1 MSKKSEDLIRKG
13 LWILTIL
20 VCIKSIF
27 TDFGADSAYQV
38 AMSYRH
44 LQGDAMLREMW
55 EPHQTSIFLND
66 FLMGLYHLIV
76 PSYTG
81 VVMYL
86 QLCGTLLYGLL
97 GWLTYRTVKDVTS
110 SFVGQA
116 IWMFLLVFRAKQ
128 TPFPE
133 FANLEIGFSILS
145 FCLLLRFFKAQEK
158 WQYPVLLGIT
168 TFLQALSYPSC
179 VLCAIPVVFLF
190 FLKTQ
195 KKWRNSLLFLGTA
208 GVCGI
213 CYLAYFLVRLG
224 SETFLLAIRNIF
236 LSDTHSSFKFSGYW
250 TGFGIMTGA
259 ALGSVLVAAV
269 ILWIIGMMRKSDTKQ
284 AGSRSTAS
292 GNNAGEGS
300 GMEGK
305 AVGEGSGVSGKGAGE
320 AKLTLGT
327 LSVGVFLVLELVM
340 LALQRKTGIDWNC
353 SIYVLPVILILLAGF
368 GYRKATEEE
377 RRIWLT
383 GVLLSA
389 GSFFATLL
397 LTDLGMITI
406 TAYLVLG
413 GGVSLLLLQHVMK
426 NDKYVITML
435 LLLVFLHRG
444 LVVWGI
450 ANTNDRVHVIW
461 EVQNIIRSGPAV
473 GVVCDHVSKA
483 QALWTIEDF
492 EAYIQPE
499 DKVLF
504 IGEELIDPM
513 VFLYAKAEI
522 SNYSTIDTPQ
532 YNECLEEYLRLNPEK
547 EPTLVAISS
556 WFGTPNVAEDTWI
569 MQWVNARYE
578 LAEDARYWR
587 FYRRKDDF

>member
-44 LQGDAMLREMW
+44 LQGDAMLRQMW

-66 FLMGLYHLIV
+66 LLMGLYHLIV

-97 GWLTYRTVKDVTS
+97 GWLTYRTVKDVTG

-158 WQYPVLLGIT
+158 WQYPVLIGIT

-179 VLCAIPVVFLF
+179 VLCAIPIVCLF
-190 FLKTQ
+190 FFQTK
-195 KKWRNSLLFLGTA
+195 KKWKNSLLFLGTA

-213 CYLAYFLVRLG
+213 CYLVYFLARLG
-224 SETFLLAIRNIF
+224 GETFLLAIRNIF
-236 LSDTHSSFKFSGYW
+236 LSDTHSSFKFGGYW
-250 TGFGIMTGA
+250 TGFCIMMGA
-259 ALGSVLVAAV
+259 ALGSVLVAAGL
-269 ILWIIGMMRKSDTKQ
+269 LWLYGLLRGT
-284 AGSRSTAS
+284 
-292 GNNAGEGS
+292 
-300 GMEGK
+300 
-305 AVGEGSGVSGKGAGE
+305 SGKTKSCGIS
-320 AKLTLGT
+320 LGT
-327 LSVGVFLVLELVM
+327 LSTLIFMVLEVLM
-340 LALQRKTGIDWNC
+340 LALQRRTGIDWNC
-353 SIYVLPVILILLAGF
+353 SIYVLPVVLILLAAL

-377 RRIWLT
+377 RRVWLT

-389 GSFFATLL
+389 GSFLATLL

-413 GGVSLLLLQHVMK
+413 GGVSLLLLRHVLK
-426 NDKYVITML
+426 DDKSVIMML
-435 LLLVFLHRG
+435 LLLVLLHRG

-532 YNECLEEYLRLNPEK
+532 YNECLEEYFRLNPDK

-587 FYRRKDDF
+587 FYRRKP